1 MTGCYAV
8 SFGVVNECL
17 MLGNQPIGQHD
28 DAMDRLRDSGASNF
42 VKNAAH
48 NSNLTFNVE
57 NATPSYMPRPLVARI
72 HLSAMEHNLAIARK
86 HNPRSNLWAIVKAD
100 GYGHGLV
107 RSMRGFR
114 SADGL
119 AVIEIDDALKL
130 RECGWQKPILLLEGF
145 GSSADLDLTMR
156 HNFCAVIHCAEQIEV
171 LEKTTGT
178 LKSSATLNVY
188 LKINTGLNRLGFHF
202 EQAASAHAR
211 LKRLPMVRC
220 ITLMTHFANSYALAD
235 THPGISVDA
244 QVLRFRAVAEGL
256 GGECSLSDSAIVL
269 KDRVQDADW
278 VRPGVMLYGATCFPG
293 IKASSLELLP
303 AMTLESE
310 IIGIQ
315 QIETGDGVGYGS
327 RFIAPKA
334 MKIGVVACGYTN
346 GYPRSAQDGAP
357 VLVEGIKTGLVG
369 RVSMDKLTVD
379 LTDIPG
385 AHVGSKVTLW
395 GIGLPIEE
403 VADAANTI
411 CCELM
416 CGLSN
421 RVPVIEEA
429 APCPEG

>member
-1 MTGCYAV
+1 M
-8 SFGVVNECL
+8 
-17 MLGNQPIGQHD
+17 
-28 DAMDRLRDSGASNF
+28 
-42 VKNAAH
+42 
-48 NSNLTFNVE
+48 
-57 NATPSYMPRPLVARI
+57 
-72 HLSAMEHNLAIARK
+72 
-86 HNPRSNLWAIVKAD
+86 
-100 GYGHGLV
+100 
-107 RSMRGFR
+107 
-114 SADGL
+114 
-119 AVIEIDDALKL
+119 
-130 RECGWQKPILLLEGF
+130 
-145 GSSADLDLTMR
+145 
-156 HNFCAVIHCAEQIEV
+156 
-171 LEKTTGT
+171 
-178 LKSSATLNVY
+178 
-188 LKINTGLNRLGFHF
+188 
-202 EQAASAHAR
+202 
-211 LKRLPMVRC
+211 
-220 ITLMTHFANSYALAD
+220 
-235 THPGISVDA
+235 
-244 QVLRFRAVAEGL
+244 
-256 GGECSLSDSAIVL
+256 VL
-269 KDRVQDADW
+269 KDRNADANW

-293 IKASSLELLP
+293 IKASSLDLLP

-385 AHVGSKVTLW
+385 AQVGSKVTLW

-421 RVPVIEEA
+421 RVPVIEEI
-429 APCPEG
+429 APSPEG